1 MLASLHCVV
10 QDYFQNGATPFVKL
24 VAMPLDA
31 TESGWS
37 LVTEEKL
44 TDQHGLTGYVPCAE
58 VLDWRVVV
66 FDEEYQGNWDL
77 LPDGGVFQKVIQG
90 MWEAFDLE

>member
-1 MLASLHCVV
+1 MLADLHRVV
-10 QDYFQNGATPFVKL
+10 QDHFQNGATPYVKL

-37 LVTEEKL
+37 LVTEEEL

-66 FDEEYQGNWDL
+66 FDEEY
-77 LPDGGVFQKVIQG
+77 
-90 MWEAFDLE
+90 